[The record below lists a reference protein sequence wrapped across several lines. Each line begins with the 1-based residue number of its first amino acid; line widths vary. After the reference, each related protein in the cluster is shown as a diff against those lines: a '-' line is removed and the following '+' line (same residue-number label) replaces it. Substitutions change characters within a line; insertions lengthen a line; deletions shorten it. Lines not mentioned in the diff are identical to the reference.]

1 MLLTKATNIAFSRY
15 TFTFSSVL
23 AVPGNQTHELGI
35 ASGKAILFELQE

>member
-15 TFTFSSVL
+15 TFTSVL